1 MAIKIS
7 FTGAQGTG
15 KTTILNALRED
26 PDFKDF
32 EFVTE
37 VVRKFV
43 KELEMKINKEGT
55 IETQKIIFQAYNS
68 LLDREGSFLSDRCI
82 LDVISYTL
90 AGLMALPLGT
100 TERSNFANCLC
111 SQIQTLRD
119 RRDDLGIIF
128 YFPIEF
134 PIESD
139 SVRSTDIDYQ
149 KEIDGSIR
157 DLLEREEVPYI
168 TVSGS
173 VEERIKIIKA
183 TLSEIS

>member
-43 KELEMKINKEGT
+43 KELGMKINKEGT
-55 IETQKIIFQAYNS
+55 VETQKTIFQAYNS
-68 LLDREGSFLSDRCI
+68 LLDREDFFISDRCI
-82 LDVISYTL
+82 VDVYSYTKNGVENL
-90 AGLMALPLGT
+90 SPGR
-100 TERSNFANCLC
+100 ERSSFANCLYE
-111 SQIQTLRD
+111 QYQTLIK
-119 RRDDLGIIF
+119 RRDSIGLVF

-139 SVRSTDIDYQ
+139 SVRSTDVEYQ
-149 KEIDGSIR
+149 KEIDGNIKGVLDR
-157 DLLEREEVPYI
+157 LDIPYI
-168 TVSGS
+168 TVSGT
-173 VEERIKIIKA
+173 VEERIAIIKQA
-183 TLSEIS
+183 LLEQS